1 MICVSDEVYEWIDYG
16 ETELVRICSLPGM
29 WERTIT
35 IGSAGKTFS
44 VTGWRTGWAYGSAA
58 LIKNMILVHTN
69 VVYACPTPLQV
80 FYFKDI
86 WILFISHTIYRYRF
100 HRKPLELYSNEKF
113 SGLVHRRVFSKL
125 CLLI

>member
-1 MICVSDEVYEWIDYG
+1 MICVSDEVYEWVDYG

-80 FYFKDI
+80 FYLANI
-86 WILFISHTIYRYRF
+86 FIFCTNYRSCIYR
-100 HRKPLELYSNEKF
+100 KLLELYSNEKLN
-113 SGLVHRRVFSKL
+113 GLAHRRVSSKL